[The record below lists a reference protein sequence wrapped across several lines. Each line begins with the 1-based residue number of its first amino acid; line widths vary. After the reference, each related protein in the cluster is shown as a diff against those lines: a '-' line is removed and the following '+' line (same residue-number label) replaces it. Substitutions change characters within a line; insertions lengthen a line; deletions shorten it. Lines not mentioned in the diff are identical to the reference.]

1 MSYRDDLVEGIALID
16 TELESL
22 KSLVVHRIWGG
33 DGGIG
38 TDAYTNVSRSA
49 FVDQRQRQVRSFS
62 GEVVMCSATVTFTI
76 PGVGVAEHDR
86 LILADGTEAEV
97 VGTGGYMDP
106 VTLAIMYTEAY
117 LG

>member
-16 TELESL
+16 SELDSL
-22 KSLVVHRIWGG
+22 KSSVVHRVWTG
-33 DGGIG
+33 DGGVG
-38 TDAYTNVSRSA
+38 TDAYTNRSRSA
-49 FVDQRQRQVRSFS
+49 FVDQRKRQVRSFS
-62 GEVVMCSATVTFTI
+62 GEVVMCSATVTFTTA
-76 PGVGVAEHDR
+76 GVAVAEHDR

-106 VTLAIMYTEAY
+106 VTLAVMYTEAY